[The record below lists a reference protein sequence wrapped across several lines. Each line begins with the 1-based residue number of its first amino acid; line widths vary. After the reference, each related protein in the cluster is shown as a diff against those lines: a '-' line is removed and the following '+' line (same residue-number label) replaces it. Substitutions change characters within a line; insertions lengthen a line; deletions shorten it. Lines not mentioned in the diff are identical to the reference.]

1 MCSSDLTIMETAQNV
16 DNAVAFLQVLFG
28 SQGVAIQTVT
38 GPKPI
43 SPPVVDRDDFRRLP
57 RELRPLVRTERD

>member
-1 MCSSDLTIMETAQNV
+1 METAQNR
-16 DNAVAFLQVLFG
+16 DNAIAFLELLFG
-28 SQGVAIQTVT
+28 PQGVALQTAS

-57 RELRPLVRTERD
+57 RELRPLVTTGRD